1 MVEQTPISHLESIYR
16 EMIDPHQSQKNQMDI
31 ILLTVLA
38 LLYVILIASIL
49 KDAMLLAIEIVCNPM
64 LVFKTLVK
72 TFFVI
77 VCSIIYLLLL
87 LSYPQIT
94 IYSTVLISIVRQW
107 TKIKR
112 LHRRIRRYAIQVYY
126 WMKNWNLKLSYLQSD
141 FKDFMARPN
150 TPSNPSKLRWLY
162 RGYCKRRGR
171 GSRSR
176 AKAGSSKPDHDDHW

>member
-1 MVEQTPISHLESIYR
+1 
-16 EMIDPHQSQKNQMDI
+16 MDI

-38 LLYVILIASIL
+38 LLYLFLIASIL
-49 KDAMLLAIEIVCNPM
+49 KDAMLLAIKIVCNPM

-77 VCSIIYLLLL
+77 VCLLWL

-94 IYSTVLISIVRQW
+94 IYSTVLLVIVRQW

-112 LHRRIRRYAIQVYY
+112 LRRRIRRYAIQVYY
-126 WMKNWNLKLSYLQSD
+126 WMKNWNLKLSKLQSD

-162 RGYCKRRGR
+162 RGYCKRRG
-171 GSRSR
+171 GESRRQAR
-176 AKAGSSKPDHDDHW
+176 AASGKPDHDDHW